1 MNETHN
7 CSNPD
12 CRRMFSGPDTGEPPL
27 CGACWL
33 DGWRPDDKGG
43 VYKLGP
49 PCPTCS
55 GTGRTLKE
63 VAVGVYTAVPCK
75 ACAATIPCEYCG
87 EPTART
93 DPGAEFSPQGPEGPD
108 GEWAEESI
116 VCGSCAEGLR
126 EYLEDIRQLHSD
138 QQLDEKALAEA
149 EAFLDE
155 AFPLAARRER
165 LCGLAPGC
173 TYCGPSCPE
182 CDTDQVQ
189 LVEWAKVPATWRCR
203 HCRHS
208 WEWEPPGA
216 EERS

>member
-12 CRRMFSGPDTGEPPL
+12 CGQMFTGQPPL

-108 GEWAEESI
+108 GEWAEERI

-126 EYLEDIRQLHSD
+126 EYSD
-138 QQLDEKALAEA
+138 GPLIDPEALAEA
-149 EAFLDE
+149 EAFLSE
-155 AFPLAARRER
+155 AFP
-165 LCGLAPGC
+165 G
-173 TYCGPSCPE
+173 
-182 CDTDQVQ
+182 
-189 LVEWAKVPATWRCR
+189 
-203 HCRHS
+203 
-208 WEWEPPGA
+208 
-216 EERS
+216 EE